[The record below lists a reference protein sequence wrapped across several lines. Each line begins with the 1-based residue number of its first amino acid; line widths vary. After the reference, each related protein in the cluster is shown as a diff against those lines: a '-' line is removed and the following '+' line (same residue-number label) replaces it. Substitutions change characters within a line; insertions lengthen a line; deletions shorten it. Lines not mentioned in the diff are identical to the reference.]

1 MRIKI
6 FLPDSLLI
14 FFFFF
19 RTDLF
24 YLCLNDCFIA
34 SRLRQYCIEC
44 LKVKNVKESEKQC
57 NCSCL
62 QPRTDGTCP
71 RDPGSLPRLL
81 QVQLVAFSVG
91 FQFLPPPS
99 AGPLDSQSYQL
110 QGSSFLEVVPVAGQP
125 NWCLGGLFLVIVSH
139 LRRWENFLH
148 SPLLSQ
154 ISVSEQT

>member
-34 SRLRQYCIEC
+34 LRLRQYCTEC

-71 RDPGSLPRLL
+71 RDPASLPRLGN
-81 QVQLVAFSVG
+81 VAAAG
-91 FQFLPPPS
+91 S
-99 AGPLDSQSYQL
+99 AGSIFCWFPVSAPSQCQGPLIHSLISCKVHP
-110 QGSSFLEVVPVAGQP
+110 SWK
-125 NWCLGGLFLVIVSH
+125 WCL
-139 LRRWENFLH
+139 
-148 SPLLSQ
+148 
-154 ISVSEQT
+154 